1 MKPKLEF
8 LFICFIPI
16 CFIMFFITFF
26 MFGCSGKVQTNK
38 IPNETKYFLP
48 KEVQVKEV
56 GLDSKELQTYSLAL
70 DEFFKREIYNDDDE
84 KKQDIYQKGIQR
96 GYFK

>member
-1 MKPKLEF
+1 MKHKLEF
-8 LFICFIPI
+8 LFICF
-16 CFIMFFITFF
+16 FMLFITFF
-26 MFGCSGKVQTNK
+26 MLGCSGKVQTNK

-48 KEVQVKEV
+48 KEVEVKQV
-56 GLDSKELQTYSLAL
+56 GLDSKELQTYSFAL
-70 DEFFKREIYNDDDE
+70 DEFFKREIQSDDDE